1 MARKPKLPRAA
12 DFFGGSVSGGAE
24 SAERKTVKPQ
34 NRKNADGVGSAVP
47 ATEGSAAH
55 TIETGFTEKVTFYLS
70 RELLKRLEL
79 TKVELLL
86 EHDLKVSRSQIVE
99 VILEEMVGDTSR
111 IGSLLDTA
119 SER

>member
-12 DFFGGSVSGGAE
+12 DFFGGSGSGGAE
-24 SAERKTVKPQ
+24 SVERKTVKPQ
-34 NRKNADGVGSAVP
+34 NRKTADGVASAVP
-47 ATEGSAAH
+47 AIEDSAAH
-55 TIETGFTEKVTFYLS
+55 TIETSFTEKVTFYLS

-86 EHDLKVSRSQIVE
+86 DHDLKVSRSEIVE

-111 IGSLLDTA
+111 IGSLLDAA

>member
-12 DFFGGSVSGGAE
+12 DFFGGSGSGGAE
-24 SAERKTVKPQ
+24 SAKRKTVKPQ
-34 NRKNADGVGSAVP
+34 NRKTATGVAPAAP
-47 ATEGSAAH
+47 ATEDSAAH
-55 TIETGFTEKVTFYLS
+55 TIGAGFTEKVTFYLS

-86 EHDLKVSRSQIVE
+86 DHDLKVSRSQIVE

-111 IGSLLDTA
+111 IGSLLDA
-119 SER
+119 ARER